1 MTTAANFATGTAGV
15 VDTDGK
21 ISTSDNN
28 TSSKFAAGVNDT
40 GGK

>member
-1 MTTAANFATGTAGV
+1 MSITPVASV

-21 ISTSDNN
+21 FSTSDNN
-28 TSSKFAAGVNDT
+28 TSSKFAAGVNDI